1 MIVGVPGSAILAASQ
16 QAQAQQG
23 PGGQGPPALPETAA
37 EAAQAAIDGRG
48 PKLAPET
55 AIQAQAAEK
64 EQDGPGDDVA
74 RRIFDADKK
83 EAEPKAETEK
93 GADGLTP
100 AEERQI
106 RVLQQQDAA
115 IRRHEQAHAA
125 AGGAYAGAPQ
135 YQYTTGP
142 DGRRYAIGG
151 EVSIDAGA
159 VRGNPEASIA
169 KLQAVKR
176 AALAPTEPSPQD
188 RRVAAQADLGIAQA
202 RVELR
207 EERAEEAKEQ
217 REETGEVKEE
227 SPSGAAARASEAGT
241 DAAPAQADPA
251 GKAKGPGPENARAPD
266 AAGLASANGGTPPAA
281 ANTGAPGASA
291 GRPQFRAV
299 VPPGAILDLV
309 V

>member
-1 MIVGVPGSAILAASQ
+1 MIVGVPGSAILAAAQ

-23 PGGQGPPALPETAA
+23 LGRQVAPALPDTAA
-37 EAAQAAIDGRG
+37 ATAQAAVDSRG
-48 PKLAPET
+48 PILAPET

-64 EQDGPGDDVA
+64 EQDSAGDDVA
-74 RRIFDADKK
+74 RRIFEADAK
-83 EAEPKAETEK
+83 EADPTEVSEK

-100 AEERQI
+100 AEERQV
-106 RVLQQQDAA
+106 RALQQQDAA

-151 EVSIDAGA
+151 EVSIQSGA
-159 VRGNPEASIA
+159 VRGNPQATIA

-176 AALAPTEPSPQD
+176 AALAPANPSPQD

-202 RVELR
+202 RIELR
-207 EERAEEAKEQ
+207 EERAEEV
-217 REETGEVKEE
+217 RERQEEPGDVKDDASSDAVADAGRAGPDPVGDVDRAGRVPD
-227 SPSGAAARASEAGT
+227 SPGPAAPNKGAASENGISAAT
-241 DAAPAQADPA
+241 DSRPQSRPV
-251 GKAKGPGPENARAPD
+251 
-266 AAGLASANGGTPPAA
+266 
-281 ANTGAPGASA
+281 APGAL
-291 GRPQFRAV
+291 
-299 VPPGAILDLV
+299 LDLV